1 MATTLN
7 SEGASVPTLPEV
19 LPAGDIELRRWRVT
33 HLDDLM
39 AAIESSFADL
49 RRWMPWAQTM
59 PSRDEEESVLVEG
72 EQSFNEGEDFGYLL
86 WELAT
91 GELVGGAGL
100 HRRIGP
106 GAIEIGYWV
115 RSDRTGRG
123 YATATAK
130 ALTEAAFA
138 HLPDVQRVEIHPD
151 RANLASAAVPRK
163 LGYTL
168 SREEERERLS
178 ESQSGMSQIWVI
190 ERSLV

>member
-1 MATTLN
+1 
-7 SEGASVPTLPEV
+7 
-19 LPAGDIELRRWRVT
+19 
-33 HLDDLM
+33 M
-39 AAIESSFADL
+39 AAIESSFAEL
-49 RRWMPWAQTM
+49 RQWMPWAQTM
-59 PSRDEEESVLVEG
+59 PSRDEEETVLLEG
-72 EQSFNEGEDFGYLL
+72 EQSFDQGEDFGYLL
-86 WELAT
+86 WEIAT

-151 RANLASAAVPRK
+151 RANLASAAIPPK

-190 ERSLV
+190 ERPLV